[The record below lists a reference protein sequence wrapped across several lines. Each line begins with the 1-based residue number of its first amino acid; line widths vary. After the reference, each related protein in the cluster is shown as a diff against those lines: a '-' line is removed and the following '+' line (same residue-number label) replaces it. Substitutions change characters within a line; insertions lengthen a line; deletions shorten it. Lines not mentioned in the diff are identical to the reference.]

1 MRNAILVALIGV
13 GTMVVAVGWGRPAQE
28 AYGLVSAQGPAGDG
42 GLITL
47 MAASDE
53 SGQHLV
59 LIDPRIRV
67 MGVYHIKRE
76 SGEVTLKSVR
86 NFKWDLQMLE
96 YNGTSPLPQDI
107 RGMMESR

>member
-13 GTMVVAVGWGRPAQE
+13 GTMVVAAGGDRPAQE
-28 AYGLVSAQGPAGDG
+28 VYGLGSAQHPAGDG

-47 MAASDE
+47 MAAPDE
-53 SGQHLV
+53 MGQHLV
-59 LIDPRIRV
+59 LIDPHMRV

-76 SGEVTLKSVR
+76 SGEVVLKSVR

-96 YNGTSPLPQDI
+96 YNGTSPLPQDV